1 MAWAACGK
9 ASPAA
14 TVTALRVR
22 CSSRPSPRVV
32 LAGPG
37 RDLPPGQPLELG
49 VQAGLVLF
57 HDEDVV
63 GVLRGDQEL
72 GVRALG
78 VQRVRGDDM
87 PGQVQR
93 LQQAQVTGGQQ
104 LTVTGRQISDLLQGR
119 ADQR

>member
-1 MAWAACGK
+1 M
-9 ASPAA
+9 
-14 TVTALRVR
+14 L
-22 CSSRPSPRVV
+22 
-32 LAGPG
+32 
-37 RDLPPGQPLELG
+37 D
-49 VQAGLVLF
+49 
-57 HDEDVV
+57 DEDVM

-104 LTVTGRQISDLLQGR
+104 FTVTGRQISDLLQGR
-119 ADQR
+119 GCRSN